1 MPESNGRH
9 VEIGTSI
16 NICFHGIG
24 EPRRELEPGEERYW
38 IHRDQFHAILD
49 ELARLAVGAD
59 QLRRRQLSPTCE
71 IGLPALTA
79 RGLSAEFFVLAGR
92 LGTAGSL
99 DEGDV
104 RELQGYGMTIG
115 THGMHHRSWCG
126 MDEQTTYDELV
137 AARDRLVEVIQQ
149 DITRAAC
156 PLGQYDRRALGELR
170 RLGYTAVFT
179 SDRRPARREAWLQP
193 RFSVR
198 RDDTPASL
206 RAAVGASRSW
216 PQRIR
221 GELVSVAKRW
231 R

>member
-1 MPESNGRH
+1 MPQPNGSRLATDST
-9 VEIGTSI
+9 V

-38 IHRDQFHAILD
+38 IHRDQFQAILD
-49 ELARLAVGAD
+49 ELATWPSVRISFDDGN
-59 QLRRRQLSPTCE
+59 LSDVR
-71 IGLPALTA
+71 IGLPALAA

-99 DEGDV
+99 DADDV
-104 RELQGYGMTIG
+104 RELQDQGMAIG
-115 THGMHHRSWCG
+115 THGLRHRSWRG
-126 MDEQTTYDELV
+126 MDERTTYDELV
-137 AARDRLVEVIQQ
+137 AARSRLVEVVQQ
-149 DITRAAC
+149 DITTAAC

-179 SDRRPARREAWLQP
+179 SDRRPARRGAWLQP

-206 RAAVGASRSW
+206 REAVRASRGWPAQIRTGAVG
-216 PQRIR
+216 
-221 GELVSVAKRW
+221 LAKRW

>member
-1 MPESNGRH
+1 MEAGN
-9 VEIGTSI
+9 TI

-38 IHRDQFHAILD
+38 IQRDQFHAMLD
-49 ELARLAVGAD
+49 ELAAWPSVRVSFDDGN
-59 QLRRRQLSPTCE
+59 LSDVR
-71 IGLPALTA
+71 IGLPGLTA

-99 DEGDV
+99 DEDDV
-104 RELQGYGMTIG
+104 RELQGHGMTIG
-115 THGMHHRSWCG
+115 THGMHHRSWRG
-126 MDEQTTYDELV
+126 MDKQTTYEEFV

-149 DITRAAC
+149 DIATAAC

-170 RLGYTAVFT
+170 RLGYSAVFT

-206 RAAVGASRSW
+206 RETVRASHGW
-216 PQRIR
+216 PVRIR
-221 GELVSVAKRW
+221 TEVVGLAKRW